1 MDGRTRRAEPRKG
14 PAPERLPAQNAEEI
28 AAGPPAVRADGGFR
42 NPLSDLP
49 DTARNLILSAKKI
62 IAEQGFDALTL
73 NRLSAESGE
82 NKAMTAYYFGNKA
95 GLIAAVLD
103 SVIHDEYL
111 ASEARMKNLEPR
123 ELTARVVA
131 EMRGIGSSTQ
141 DFRAFYE
148 LLPRVLRDEV
158 LRARL
163 LPLYRW
169 YWCMKLEWLGLD
181 DDEALDDPE
190 LQGMARLLSAI
201 IDGLAIQAAIEP
213 EADLSPAYAVLESL
227 IERSLPAFVVDHQA
241 EHVEH
246 E

>member
-1 MDGRTRRAEPRKG
+1 MDGRTRRGESRRS
-14 PAPERLPAQNAEEI
+14 PAPEGLPAQNGEEI
-28 AAGPPAVRADGGFR
+28 TAGPPAIRTDGGFR

-73 NRLSAESGE
+73 NRLSVESGE

-111 ASEARMKNLEPR
+111 ASEARMMNLEPR

-163 LPLYRW
+163 LALYRW

-181 DDEALDDPE
+181 DDALDDPE

-227 IERSLPAFVVDHQA
+227 IERSLPGFVVDHQA
-241 EHVEH
+241 EHLEH